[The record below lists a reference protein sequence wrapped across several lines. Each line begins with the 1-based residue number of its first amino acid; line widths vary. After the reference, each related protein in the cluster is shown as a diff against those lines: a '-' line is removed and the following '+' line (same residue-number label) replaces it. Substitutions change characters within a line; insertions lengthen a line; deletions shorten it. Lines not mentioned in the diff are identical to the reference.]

1 MLTPTEAAAFLP
13 PTFQII
19 TRRSSALVTAG
30 LFIAARR
37 ADGTGTP

>member
-1 MLTPTEAAAFLP
+1 MISPTDAAAFLP

-19 TRRSSALVTAG
+19 TGLSFAL
-30 LFIAARR
+30 LIAARR